1 MVKVIVTKVLGR
13 DVEGYVY
20 SDELTSEQLTILG
33 LDPEMP
39 LGTELLTVECDRE
52 TLECWAFYA
61 YRGVKIQANERDLR
75 FAIQEYI
82 DFNPENLER
91 DDYKYNGEEEL

>member
-20 SDELTSEQLTILG
+20 SDELTSDQLSNLG

-39 LGTELLTVECDRE
+39 LGTEMLAVECNRE
-52 TLECWAFYA
+52 TLECWAFYV
-61 YRGVKIQANERDLR
+61 YRGVRIEANKADLR
-75 FAIQEYI
+75 YAIQEYI

-91 DDYKYNGEEEL
+91 DDYRFTNEEDL